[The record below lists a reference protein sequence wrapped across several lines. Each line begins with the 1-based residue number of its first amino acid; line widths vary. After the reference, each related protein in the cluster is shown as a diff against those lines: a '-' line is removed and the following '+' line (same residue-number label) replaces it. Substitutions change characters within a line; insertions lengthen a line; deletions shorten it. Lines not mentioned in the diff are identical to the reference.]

1 MEIVAERINVP
12 ARSHLQEQ
20 LRREAVLIPTEMG
33 EDCSTTPLDTVT
45 LKRSRTLR
53 DPRKTRKNYPLHN
66 SKLASWGQVSTCVWD
81 RAQGGNSRLS
91 GQKMSPIQNLNL

>member
-12 ARSHLQEQ
+12 PRSHLQQ
-20 LRREAVLIPTEMG
+20 QQQPLLRREAVLIPTEMG

-53 DPRKTRKNYPLHN
+53 DPRVLRKNKYPLHN
-66 SKLASWGQVSTCVWD
+66 RKLASWGEVRTCVWD
-81 RAQGGNSRLS
+81 RAQGGNS
-91 GQKMSPIQNLNL
+91 